1 MLVSGTIV
9 QEEPYDVYNV
19 GECRSFICSSQTP
32 VAQCQN
38 GDWAY
43 SVRKCGMTCPQQPSC
58 SRVNPEVCPTFSGQ
72 GPATATFAQAPTV
85 QCNYTLSQFTTTE
98 DIVKWDLVFGK
109 NQQYNE
115 VIMPSFCALQTTDS
129 CPPNEAGRVPQTCSV
144 LRSEGDGGRLCREWA
159 LSNPTLGDAA
169 KEKYCSTYNTF
180 ECGCL
185 NRSQDLEFRSFK
197 QFVPEVPDTCW
208 YRPCTSS
215 RYNLIPSNL
224 QNQICPNGFC
234 DKINAGWENEQY
246 RFLDFTD
253 AQDAT
258 ICPLQPKNNPN
269 QGGGFNIWGLLLLL
283 LIIFLILG
291 LVYILIRQNTQ
302 EKKKTPQPLIDIP
315 DSTVPPIISPIV
327 VPKVVPKVVPRAA
340 ISPPRTI
347 GL

>member
-58 SRVNPEVCPTFSGQ
+58 SRVNPDICPTFSGQ
-72 GPATATFAQAPTV
+72 GSVNTQFSQAPTV
-85 QCNYTLSQFTTTE
+85 QCNYNLSQFTTTE

-115 VIMPSFCALQTTDS
+115 VIMPSFCASQTTES
-129 CPPNEAGRVPQTCSV
+129 CPPNESGRIPQTCSV

-159 LSNPTLGDAA
+159 LNNPTLGDTA

-185 NRSQDLEFRSFK
+185 NRNQDLEFRSFK
-197 QFVPEVPDTCW
+197 QFVPDVPDTCW

-224 QNQICPNGFC
+224 QNQTCPDGFC
-234 DKINAGWENEQY
+234 DKIKTGWENEQY

-269 QGGGFNIWGLLLLL
+269 SNQGGGFNIWGLLLFILILL
-283 LIIFLILG
+283 LILA
-291 LVYILIRQNTQ
+291 LVYILIRSLDSKN
-302 EKKKTPQPLIDIP
+302 KTPKPLIDISE
-315 DSTVPPIISPIV
+315 STIPPIPTLVVPPK
-327 VPKVVPKVVPRAA
+327 VPKMVPRTTR
-340 ISPPRTI
+340 PI
-347 GL
+347 GAPGSF